1 MNSKKLIYAIL
12 AAAVA
17 IALVVLLVKIVSG
30 AFGLLSG
37 AVNAVLGI
45 AVVAALVVIVVWMF
59 AYARRRPVDTKSP
72 PRKLFLSNAPRRLF
86 YGFSARGRVRRSHK
100 PPPVQYYPSQ
110 PQGASVPSSFS
121 SARAA
126 SVSSSTM

>member
-1 MNSKKLIYAIL
+1 MNSKKLVYAIL
-12 AAAVA
+12 AAAVV

-59 AYARRRPVDTKSP
+59 AYAKR
-72 PRKLFLSNAPRRLF
+72 
-86 YGFSARGRVRRSHK
+86 H
-100 PPPVQYYPSQ
+100 
-110 PQGASVPSSFS
+110 
-121 SARAA
+121 
-126 SVSSSTM
+126 

>member
-1 MNSKKLIYAIL
+1 MNSKKLVYAIL

-45 AVVAALVVIVVWMF
+45 AVVAALVIIVIWMF
-59 AYARRRPVDTKSP
+59 AYAKRR
-72 PRKLFLSNAPRRLF
+72 
-86 YGFSARGRVRRSHK
+86 
-100 PPPVQYYPSQ
+100 
-110 PQGASVPSSFS
+110 
-121 SARAA
+121 
-126 SVSSSTM
+126 

>member
-1 MNSKKLIYAIL
+1 MNGKKLVYAIL

-45 AVVAALVVIVVWMF
+45 SVVAALAVIVVWMF
-59 AYARRRPVDTKSP
+59 AYAKR
-72 PRKLFLSNAPRRLF
+72 
-86 YGFSARGRVRRSHK
+86 H
-100 PPPVQYYPSQ
+100 
-110 PQGASVPSSFS
+110 
-121 SARAA
+121 
-126 SVSSSTM
+126 

>member
-1 MNSKKLIYAIL
+1 MNSKKLVYAIL

-45 AVVAALVVIVVWMF
+45 AVVAALVVIVIWMF
-59 AYARRRPVDTKSP
+59 AYAKRR
-72 PRKLFLSNAPRRLF
+72 
-86 YGFSARGRVRRSHK
+86 
-100 PPPVQYYPSQ
+100 
-110 PQGASVPSSFS
+110 
-121 SARAA
+121 
-126 SVSSSTM
+126 

>member
-45 AVVAALVVIVVWMF
+45 AVVAALVVIVIWMF
-59 AYARRRPVDTKSP
+59 AYAKRR
-72 PRKLFLSNAPRRLF
+72 
-86 YGFSARGRVRRSHK
+86 
-100 PPPVQYYPSQ
+100 
-110 PQGASVPSSFS
+110 
-121 SARAA
+121 
-126 SVSSSTM
+126 

>member
-1 MNSKKLIYAIL
+1 MNSKKLVYAIL

-59 AYARRRPVDTKSP
+59 AYARRR
-72 PRKLFLSNAPRRLF
+72 
-86 YGFSARGRVRRSHK
+86 
-100 PPPVQYYPSQ
+100 
-110 PQGASVPSSFS
+110 
-121 SARAA
+121 
-126 SVSSSTM
+126 

>member
-45 AVVAALVVIVVWMF
+45 AVVAARVVIVVWMF
-59 AYARRRPVDTKSP
+59 AYARR
-72 PRKLFLSNAPRRLF
+72 
-86 YGFSARGRVRRSHK
+86 H
-100 PPPVQYYPSQ
+100 
-110 PQGASVPSSFS
+110 
-121 SARAA
+121 
-126 SVSSSTM
+126 

>member
-17 IALVVLLVKIVSG
+17 IALVMLLVKIVSG

-59 AYARRRPVDTKSP
+59 AYARR
-72 PRKLFLSNAPRRLF
+72 
-86 YGFSARGRVRRSHK
+86 H
-100 PPPVQYYPSQ
+100 
-110 PQGASVPSSFS
+110 
-121 SARAA
+121 
-126 SVSSSTM
+126 